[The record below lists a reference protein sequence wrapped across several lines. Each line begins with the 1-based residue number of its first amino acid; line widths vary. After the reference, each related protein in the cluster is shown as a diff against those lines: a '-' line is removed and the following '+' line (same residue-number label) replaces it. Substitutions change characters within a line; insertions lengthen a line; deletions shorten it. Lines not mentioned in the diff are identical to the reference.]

1 MLRSASNPRAAEILG
16 AGYRTARRQP
26 VAAQLTGTAA
36 GERSELLLSV
46 IAGIWLMRK
55 VIATPALAA
64 AEPGALTAQLEE
76 LFGLLTAEIRPNR

>member
-1 MLRSASNPRAAEILG
+1 
-16 AGYRTARRQP
+16 

-76 LFGLLTAEIRPNR
+76 LFGLLTGEIRPNR

>member
-1 MLRSASNPRAAEILG
+1 MLRSASNPRAAEILRDG
-16 AGYRTARRQP
+16 IERHIGSQ
-26 VAAQLTGTAA
+26 VAAQLTGAAA

-64 AEPGALTAQLEE
+64 AEPGALTAEIEE
-76 LFGLLTAEIRPNR
+76 LFRLLTGEIRPDR